1 MYRDFSVD
9 KLVIEN
15 DFLIWEIFKYLKLL
29 KIKNFLTLFYAF
41 FERFIL
47 IF

>member
-15 DFLIWEIFKYLKLL
+15 DFLIWQIFKYLKLL
-29 KIKNFLTLFYAF
+29 KIKHF
-41 FERFIL
+41 
-47 IF
+47 